1 MPGLSLREAAREAGV
16 SKSTILRAIQRGRLS
31 AARTDDGGYDIQP
44 AELFR
49 IYEPRTSAD
58 RTGNDAVGQDAP
70 ASVQEATAVLQAE
83 NEGLRNQVATL
94 RELADE
100 MKAQRDSW
108 NARPKL
114 PSSRPPQ
121 PSSCSPICAR
131 LLRSG
136 GSGCSRQRGEPCP
149 CKLKKIPHSPCSW
162 RPLSPMQTW

>member
-108 NARPKL
+108 QRQTEAAQLQATTAQQLLADLRP
-114 PSSRPPQ
+114 
-121 PSSCSPICAR
+121 AA
-131 LLRSG
+131 
-136 GSGCSRQRGEPCP
+136 
-149 CKLKKIPHSPCSW
+149 KKRW
-162 RPLSPMQTW
+162 FGLFKAAG

>member
-31 AARTDDGGYDIQP
+31 AARTDDGGYDIIQP

-58 RTGNDAVGQDAP
+58 RTGNDAAGQDAP

-108 NARPKL
+108 QRQTEAAQLQATTAQQLLADLRP
-114 PSSRPPQ
+114 
-121 PSSCSPICAR
+121 AA
-131 LLRSG
+131 
-136 GSGCSRQRGEPCP
+136 
-149 CKLKKIPHSPCSW
+149 KKRW
-162 RPLSPMQTW
+162 FGLFKAAG

>member
-83 NEGLRNQVATL
+83 NEGLRNQITTL

-108 NARPKL
+108 QRQTEAAQLQATTAQQLLADLRP
-114 PSSRPPQ
+114 
-121 PSSCSPICAR
+121 AA
-131 LLRSG
+131 
-136 GSGCSRQRGEPCP
+136 
-149 CKLKKIPHSPCSW
+149 KKRW
-162 RPLSPMQTW
+162 FGLFKAAG

>member
-49 IYEPRTSAD
+49 FYEPRTSAD
-58 RTGNDAVGQDAP
+58 RPGNDAVGQDAP

-108 NARPKL
+108 QRQTEA
-114 PSSRPPQ
+114 
-121 PSSCSPICAR
+121 AR
-131 LLRSG
+131 LQATTAQQLLADLR
-136 GSGCSRQRGEPCP
+136 PAA
-149 CKLKKIPHSPCSW
+149 KKRW
-162 RPLSPMQTW
+162 FGLFKAAG

>member
-31 AARTDDGGYDIQP
+31 AARTEDGGYDIQP

-108 NARPKL
+108 QRQTEAAQLQTTTAQQLLADLRP
-114 PSSRPPQ
+114 
-121 PSSCSPICAR
+121 AA
-131 LLRSG
+131 
-136 GSGCSRQRGEPCP
+136 
-149 CKLKKIPHSPCSW
+149 KK
-162 RPLSPMQTW
+162 RAFGLFKAAG